1 MNKKDVHKDFRLWL
15 TSSPTN
21 LLPHNVIL
29 KSIKMTYELPRGLK
43 NNMLRSYY

>member
-15 TSSPTN
+15 TSLPTN